1 MLIFWWLLV
10 EDRDGDNIQDSYD
23 NCLYTANSEQADTD
37 SDNIGDKCDADI
49 DNDGVDNEEDN
60 CPYVVNVDQADTDG
74 RNLSTSLHISLLHN
88 MCKALQFLRISFL
101 LGNVRQILAVSW
113 GILLFKSKTAQLGI

>member
-1 MLIFWWLLV
+1 MVAFFGFIVIYILSTFFLLV

-49 DNDGVDNEEDN
+49 DNDGVDNEDDN

-101 LGNVRQILAVSW
+101 LGNVRQILAVS
-113 GILLFKSKTAQLGI
+113 